1 MASSRSALGLLRRI
15 GAGLLGFVVIEVATT
30 VGFTPLGGII
40 MVTAPMRIQILATL
54 VAIVSGLL
62 GGMAASFAG
71 GGASL
76 LPVSIAAGI
85 IAVEST
91 YIITFRRGANPVWY
105 EFFGAATLLGATI
118 AGGLLIRRMALA
130 RRSRVATAS

>member
-1 MASSRSALGLLRRI
+1 MASYRSVLGVLRRI
-15 GAGLLGFVVIEVATT
+15 GAGLLGFIVIEVATT

-62 GGMAASFAG
+62 GGMAASLAG

-76 LPVSIAAGI
+76 LPVSISAGI
-85 IAVEST
+85 IAIEST
-91 YIITFRRGANPVWY
+91 YILAFKRGANPLWY

-118 AGGLLIRRMALA
+118 AGGLLIRRIALA
-130 RRSRVATAS
+130 KRSRRALAV

>member
-105 EFFGAATLLGATI
+105 EFFGAATLLGATM